1 MILPDS
7 EFSQQGLQ
15 RVLNSPVRGDSLDTE
30 AMIRPVYQKI
40 SPPVRHVEMVVCE
53 DVSRVTE
60 GDCQHPPRKRKKH
73 RGNRQGNEPFPGVQN
88 DETAWP
94 LFQVKVPNLI
104 RQMVRVHQYSRG
116 KSQRNGQ
123 QFAGERPDC
132 RSCPS
137 RQQRVI
143 CRPQIR

>member
-15 RVLNSPVRGDSLDTE
+15 RVFNSPVRGDSLDTE
-30 AMIRPVYQKI
+30 AMIRSVYQKI

-60 GDCQHPPRKRKKH
+60 GDCNHPPRKRKNH
-73 RGNRQGNEPFPGVQN
+73 RGSRQGSEPFPGVQS

-94 LFQVKVPNLI
+94 PLQVKVPNLI

>member
-1 MILPDS
+1 MILPDP

-15 RVLNSPVRGDSLDTE
+15 RVFNSPVRGDSLDTE

-60 GDCQHPPRKRKKH
+60 GDCQQPPRKRKKH
-73 RGNRQGNEPFPGVQN
+73 RGNRQGNEPFPGMQN
-88 DETAWP
+88 DETARPP
-94 LFQVKVPNLI
+94 LQVKVPNLI

-116 KSQRNGQ
+116 KNQRNGQ

-132 RSCPS
+132 HSCPS